1 MSSYARQT
9 QSKAQTESNAKIL
22 RALVKQP
29 DNKVCADCKRNDPRW
44 ASWNLGCFLC
54 IRCSGIHRSMGTHI
68 SKVKSIDLD
77 IWTPEQMTAI
87 QSWGNRRANIY
98 WEAHLKAG
106 HVPPDHKVESFIRS
120 KYELR
125 RWAKEGPVPSDPS
138 VLDGGA
144 ASANDAARAG
154 SSTAKNGSSASK
166 SAPSSN
172 ALDLLGGNDNTPAPA
187 AATTSLS
194 KPSASN
200 NLLDDFSSPAVP
212 ATNRSTAA
220 PKAAAASTT
229 TAPAKAGTGGG
240 GGLFDLD
247 WHDGPSASASATSPV
262 TSPGGTTKGKNDI
275 LSLFAASKPI
285 APTQPAQPAV
295 NSGFGGLDSF
305 GGLSMGSTNVQ
316 SPPQAAPPVVSDPW
330 GASSGQ
336 NTNNNLFGS
345 SDPWASS
352 TTGSGATTTSNSN
365 DIWGNPSNTTA
376 TNSFGTT
383 NSTAGKNDAFADI
396 WSDFK

>member
-1 MSSYARQT
+1 
-9 QSKAQTESNAKIL
+9 
-22 RALVKQP
+22 
-29 DNKVCADCKRNDPRW
+29 
-44 ASWNLGCFLC
+44 
-54 IRCSGIHRSMGTHI
+54 MGTHI

-125 RWAKEGPVPSDPS
+125 RWAKEGPVPADPS

-144 ASANDAARAG
+144 ATTNDAAKAG
-154 SSTAKNGSSASK
+154 SSTTKNGTSASK
-166 SAPSSN
+166 S

-187 AATTSLS
+187 AAATTGLS
-194 KPSASN
+194 KPKASN

-212 ATNRSTAA
+212 ATN
-220 PKAAAASTT
+220 KATT
-229 TAPAKAGTGGG
+229 TAPKATPSSTTAAPPKASTGGG

-247 WHDGPSASASATSPV
+247 WHDGPQPV
-262 TSPGGTTKGKNDI
+262 HLQHRP
-275 LSLFAASKPI
+275 LR
-285 APTQPAQPAV
+285 
-295 NSGFGGLDSF
+295 FGGLDSF
-305 GGLSMGSTNVQ
+305 GGLSLGNSNPQ
-316 SPPQAAPPVVSDPW
+316 SPPQAAPPVASNPW
-330 GASSGQ
+330 GAPSSGQ
-336 NTNNNLFGS
+336 SANNNLFGT
-345 SDPWASS
+345 SDPWTSS
-352 TTGSGATTTSNSN
+352 TTTAGTGAATSNSSN

-383 NSTAGKNDAFADI
+383 TSTAGKNDAFADI